1 MEKEIDVS
9 VVTPSFNM
17 LSYLER
23 CVASVADQEGVQA
36 EHLVMDGG
44 SRDGTVEWLKRQP
57 SLVSEVRDDSGMYD
71 AVNRGFRRSRGQI
84 VAHLNCDEQYLPGAL
99 MKVLDFFQR
108 HPRIEVLFA
117 DAIVVNDKGE
127 YLCHREALLPL
138 KYHTWVG
145 ENLAILT
152 CATFFRRSVL
162 DRDQLFFDATVRD
175 VGDAR
180 WIMDLIDRNVS
191 MALLKQVT
199 SVFTETGANMNLLP
213 NARKE
218 IQELASSAPAWV
230 RKGRPLFLVQHRVRR
245 LLAGHYRPK
254 ALTYSL
260 FTERS
265 PHERVTMQ
273 VSNPTFRWIR
283 PIPQMNAIDNA

>member
-1 MEKEIDVS
+1 VRFSI
-9 VVTPSFNM
+9 VTPSFRNSNW
-17 LSYLER
+17 LKL
-23 CVASVADQEGVQA
+23 CITSVADQQVELEHIVQ
-36 EHLVMDGG
+36 D
-44 SRDGTVEWLKRQP
+44 SCSDDGTQDWLPEDTRVKAYIEKDQ
-57 SLVSEVRDDSGMYD
+57 GMYD
-71 AVNRGFRRSRGQI
+71 AVNRGLRRASGDI
-84 VAHLNCDEQYLPGAL
+84 LAYINCDEQYLPGAL